1 MADSKD
7 EKATFSSI
15 PTGSEETL
23 IKDLATANEHMLA
36 AAHALR
42 AKLETLPKDETIIEI
57 SQPGDE
63 QEPQGMLFKDEEIE
77 KVEPAAPKPKPI
89 RKDKKAPGLFTRYLN
104 RMTTKIDNI
113 FDILD
118 EDKAQPEI
126 ADNDEEETEE
136 KA

>member
-1 MADSKD
+1 M
-7 EKATFSSI
+7 SSI
-15 PTGSEETL
+15 HDQTINCVTSNEETL
-23 IKDLATANEHMLA
+23 S
-36 AAHALR
+36 
-42 AKLETLPKDETIIEI
+42 KDETIIEI
-57 SQPGDE
+57 SQPGDD